1 MRSYFSI
8 IFMLSFLLAG
18 ITGASA
24 LSSNIPLGFFS
35 YFPSSY
41 GISGSY
47 GVGYGFGQGA
57 NLAKDGLLETG
68 ADSAKVIGSD
78 QWKVDLFALWPIAG
92 RFGVGF
98 MFSSGPLSYAVIGY
112 DAMGKAREG
121 LNYSF
126 FNLDVSALVS
136 YRRAIQKGIISAMIG
151 PLLGFRL
158 GDGTITSKSEGL
170 TNTSTVPGKQM
181 LNASVGCV
189 LNTVY
194 SLSVGSGY
202 IDMGMKISYHYSSAQ
217 GFLAVDSTPVNI
229 ITPSFSVGY
238 SMGGK
243 TK

>member
-1 MRSYFSI
+1 MKKQISPVLIIIVFFVAPTGMFAQSFS
-8 IFMLSFLLAG
+8 F
-18 ITGASA
+18 
-24 LSSNIPLGFFS
+24 IPS
-35 YFPSSY
+35 VY

-47 GVGYGFGQGA
+47 GLGYGFGEGA
-57 NLAKDGLLETG
+57 DLAKDGLLETG
-68 ADSAKVIGSD
+68 ADSAKIIGSD
-78 QWKVDLFALWPIAG
+78 QWQVDLIALWPIAG
-92 RFGVGF
+92 RFGAGL

-112 DAMGKAREG
+112 DTTGAAREG

-126 FNLDVSALVS
+126 FNLDVTALVS
-136 YRRAIQKGIISAMIG
+136 YSKAIHKGIISAMIG
-151 PLLGFRL
+151 PLFGFRL

-170 TNTSTVPGKQM
+170 TTTGTVPGKQM

-194 SLSVGSGY
+194 SLSAGPGY
-202 IDMGMKISYHYSSAQ
+202 IDMGLKISYHYSSAQ

-238 SMGGK
+238 SIRGK